1 MSFVF
6 STSSCVY
13 SLTLSK
19 KCRVYMTSRMLFRGV
34 VNCVMPEALFGAEGT
49 GYDHIVKKVLTLF
62 VPTKQIPKDML
73 MGLKL

>member
-1 MSFVF
+1 LFFYFTLCLFIDTFREMS
-6 STSSCVY
+6 CLY
-13 SLTLSK
+13 DIW
-19 KCRVYMTSRMLFRGV
+19 MLFRGV
-34 VNCVMPEALFGAEGT
+34 ANYVRPEALFGAEGS

>member
-1 MSFVF
+1 
-6 STSSCVY
+6 
-13 SLTLSK
+13 
-19 KCRVYMTSRMLFRGV
+19 MLFRGV
-34 VNCVMPEALFGAEGT
+34 ANYVRPEALFGAEGS